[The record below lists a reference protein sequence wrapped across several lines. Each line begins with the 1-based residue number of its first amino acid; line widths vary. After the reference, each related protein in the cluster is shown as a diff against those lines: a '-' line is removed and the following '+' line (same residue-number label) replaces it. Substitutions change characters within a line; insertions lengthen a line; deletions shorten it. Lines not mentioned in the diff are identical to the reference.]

1 MIGEDRV
8 RAKDAPV
15 KDVAG
20 RGGAD
25 VRNGTHDDHGRAL
38 RLAYITGTYPL
49 VTTTFI
55 DREVRALRRRGAKVE
70 IVAARRPS
78 ADAPLSAEQRQLQ
91 GSVRYL
97 LPVRPLELLAA
108 HLWFATLRPW
118 RFFRTLAWLLVR
130 PHPSLRARAKTLL
143 HFGEG
148 VYAASLLRTSTAREL
163 HAHFA
168 DRAATIALVAGR
180 LLDMPYSLSIHA
192 AADIFVAPVLLREKV
207 ANARHVVACTSYL
220 TGYVLELVG
229 RDLSGKVSTVR
240 HGLDLAELPPPV
252 RVPDATTLILAVG
265 QLKERKGFVQLIRA
279 CGALRDLG
287 YRFRCRIVGDGPQR
301 EELEALIHRWSLE
314 DVVTLCGALRHD
326 RVIEQYRSATM
337 FILPC
342 IRTGE
347 GDVDGIPNVLAEAMA
362 LAVPVISTTLPA
374 IEELVSD
381 GEDGL
386 LIQPGDDAELVAA
399 MRRLL
404 DEPELRRALGAGG
417 RRTVV
422 ETFDVESNVQR
433 FASMLWPDR
442 FAEDGEVST
451 G

>member
-1 MIGEDRV
+1 
-8 RAKDAPV
+8 
-15 KDVAG
+15 
-20 RGGAD
+20 
-25 VRNGTHDDHGRAL
+25 L
-38 RLAYITGTYPL
+38 RT
-49 VTTTFI
+49 
-55 DREVRALRRRGAKVE
+55 
-70 IVAARRPS
+70 
-78 ADAPLSAEQRQLQ
+78 
-91 GSVRYL
+91 
-97 LPVRPLELLAA
+97 
-108 HLWFATLRPW
+108 
-118 RFFRTLAWLLVR
+118 
-130 PHPSLRARAKTLL
+130 RAKTLL

-148 VYAASLLRTSTAREL
+148 VYAASLLRTSTAHEL

-337 FILPC
+337 FVLPC
-342 IRTGE
+342 IRTGD

-386 LIQPGDDAELVAA
+386 LIHPGDDAELVAA

-404 DEPELRRALGAGG
+404 DEPDLRRALGAGG

-433 FASMLWPDR
+433 FASTLWPDR
-442 FAEDGEVST
+442 FGGASEAST
-451 G
+451 